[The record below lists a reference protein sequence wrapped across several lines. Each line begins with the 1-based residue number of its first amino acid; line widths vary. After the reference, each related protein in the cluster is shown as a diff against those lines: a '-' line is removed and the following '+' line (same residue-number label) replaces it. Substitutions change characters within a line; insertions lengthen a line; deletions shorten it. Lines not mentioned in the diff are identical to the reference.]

1 MCGRFLL
8 NTSLEELQEY
18 YNIVREV
25 QYNNEHKYSKG
36 EIFPSNASLVMY
48 NNELK
53 ALNWGFPTKDKL
65 MINGRCE
72 TIFERPM
79 FSYAMEHSRCLIP
92 VNSFYEWKNG
102 EKHSISIKTMPIFS
116 LGGIVKRFVMKDGTF
131 EDRFLILTTEAN
143 EEIKSLHHRMP
154 LIIDR
159 DLEREFLN
167 SKANKECIR
176 TMLKPYTRNTLNITA
191 LSEAQQL
198 SLF

>member
-8 NTSLEELQEY
+8 NTSLEDLQEY

-36 EIFPSNASLVMY
+36 EIFPANASIVLY

-53 ALNWGFPTKDKL
+53 ALSWGFPTKDKL

-79 FSYAMEHSRCLIP
+79 FSYAMEHNRCLIP

>member
-36 EIFPSNASLVMY
+36 EIFPANASLVMY

-102 EKHSISIKTMPIFS
+102 DKHSISIKTMPIFS

-167 SKANKECIR
+167 SKANKECLR
-176 TMLKPYTRNTLNITA
+176 TMLKPYTKNTLNITA
-191 LSEAQQL
+191 LSDAQQL

>member
-102 EKHSISIKTMPIFS
+102 DKHSISIKSMPIFS

-167 SKANKECIR
+167 SKANKECLK
-176 TMLKPYTRNTLNITA
+176 TMLKPYTKNTLNITA

>member
-8 NTSLEELQEY
+8 NTSLEDLQEY

-36 EIFPSNASLVMY
+36 EIFPANASIVLY

-53 ALNWGFPTKDKL
+53 ALSWGFPTKDKL

-79 FSYAMEHSRCLIP
+79 FSYAMENSRCLIP

-191 LSEAQQL
+191 ISEAQQL

>member
-8 NTSLEELQEY
+8 NTSLEDLQEY

-36 EIFPSNASLVMY
+36 EIFPSNASLVLY

-53 ALNWGFPTKDKL
+53 ALSWGFPTKDKL

-79 FSYAMEHSRCLIP
+79 FSYVMEHSRCLIP

-102 EKHSISIKTMPIFS
+102 DKHSISIKTMPIFS

-167 SKANKECIR
+167 SKASKECLR
-176 TMLKPYTRNTLNITA
+176 TMLKPYTKNTLNITA

>member
-8 NTSLEELQEY
+8 NTSLEDLQEY

-36 EIFPSNASLVMY
+36 EIFPANASIVLY

-53 ALNWGFPTKDKL
+53 ALSWGFPTKDKL

-167 SKANKECIR
+167 SKASKECLR
-176 TMLKPYTRNTLNITA
+176 TMLKPYTKNTLNITA
-191 LSEAQQL
+191 LSDAQQL

>member
-8 NTSLEELQEY
+8 NTSLEDLQEY

-36 EIFPSNASLVMY
+36 EIFPSNDSLVMY

-53 ALNWGFPTKDKL
+53 ALSWGFPTKDKL

-79 FSYAMEHSRCLIP
+79 FSYVMEHSRCLIP

-102 EKHSISIKTMPIFS
+102 DKHSISIKTMPIFS

-167 SKANKECIR
+167 SKASKECLR
-176 TMLKPYTRNTLNITA
+176 TMLKPYTKNTLNITA
-191 LSEAQQL
+191 LSDAQQL

>member
-18 YNIVREV
+18 YSIVREV

-102 EKHSISIKTMPIFS
+102 DKHSISIKSMTIFS

-159 DLEREFLN
+159 DLERAFLN
-167 SKANKECIR
+167 SKANKECLR
-176 TMLKPYTRNTLNITA
+176 TMLKPYTKNTLNITA

>member
-116 LGGIVKRFVMKDGTF
+116 FGGIVKRFVMKDGTF

-176 TMLKPYTRNTLNITA
+176 TMLKPYTKNTLNITA

>member
-8 NTSLEELQEY
+8 NTSLEDLQEY

-36 EIFPSNASLVMY
+36 EIFPANASIVLY

-53 ALNWGFPTKDKL
+53 ALSWGFPTKDKL

-102 EKHSISIKTMPIFS
+102 DKHSISIKTMPIFS

-167 SKANKECIR
+167 SKANKECLR
-176 TMLKPYTRNTLNITA
+176 TMLKPYTKNTLNITA
-191 LSEAQQL
+191 LSDAQQL

>member
-36 EIFPSNASLVMY
+36 EIFPANASIVLY

-53 ALNWGFPTKDKL
+53 ALSWGFPTKDKL

-102 EKHSISIKTMPIFS
+102 DKHSISIKTMPIFS

-191 LSEAQQL
+191 LSEVQQL

>member
-36 EIFPSNASLVMY
+36 EIFPANASIVLY

-53 ALNWGFPTKDKL
+53 ALSWGFPTKDKL

-191 LSEAQQL
+191 ISEAQQL

>member
-8 NTSLEELQEY
+8 NTSLEDLQEY

-25 QYNNEHKYSKG
+25 QYNNENKYSKG

-53 ALNWGFPTKDKL
+53 ALSWGFPTKDKL

-72 TIFERPM
+72 TIFQRPM

-102 EKHSISIKTMPIFS
+102 DKHSISIKTMPIFS

-167 SKANKECIR
+167 SKANKECLR
-176 TMLKPYTRNTLNITA
+176 TMLKPYTKNTLNITA
-191 LSEAQQL
+191 LSDAQQL